1 VTDNAP
7 AGWYPQPDGSQL
19 YWDGES
25 WTQHQAPTYSQP
37 PALPVGYH
45 RVEPKNPGLSLL
57 ASFFIPGL
65 GTMLNGETGKG
76 IGILAGY
83 LVALL
88 LSLALIGIPFV
99 IGLWIWGMV
108 DAYSGAQK
116 WNARHGILS

>member
-1 VTDNAP
+1 
-7 AGWYPQPDGSQL
+7 
-19 YWDGES
+19 
-25 WTQHQAPTYSQP
+25 
-37 PALPVGYH
+37 
-45 RVEPKNPGLSLL
+45 
-57 ASFFIPGL
+57 
-65 GTMLNGETGKG
+65 MLNGETGKG

-88 LSLALIGIPFV
+88 LSLVLIGIPIV